1 MPDTGSGN
9 PDVESIGEYL
19 TNNVSR
25 SIVYTLLISQPLR
38 REEIEK
44 SPVRASMREITY
56 RPGSS
61 DKEPK
66 REVQLRTILAKG
78 VNTGL
83 LISYK
88 SGGRNYYFLN
98 SDLRIIP
105 NPIGPEELEIEDAPG
120 LNMRVEVESE
130 VGQILGDAALPLD
143 SQVAGGSSIPIP
155 HIDSEKRLLLWLSW
169 LSTPVKRKILRA
181 ISDEGSIKRPK
192 LRKMLGFWAD
202 RLVVNEGIPSGILAV
217 DGNDISF
224 QYSLLKRGDEEDQK
238 NAGGIRWI
246 ERPPSFMFTRTY
258 EPLRCIHGCSATIEE
273 LKRAK
278 KSPRDVLDELESA
291 GRKIIA
297 RNRKGNLGVN
307 FFEFASFVGCFDA
320 LPRFP
325 ESKSVLPLLIPD
337 RILESES
344 GRSIIW
350 MKETVHP
357 FSISKTQFALE
368 TSKIFSAKKAESER
382 MAELEQLLRR
392 VARERIN
399 EYLGDIEKKLSIMK
413 SHGDSTGFS
422 LGKSSL
428 ASYAA
433 LEMEKEELINEK
445 KYAEKFFD
453 LIFGQNDK

>member
-44 SPVRASMREITY
+44 SPMRASMREITY
-56 RPGSS
+56 RPGASE
-61 DKEPK
+61 KEPK
-66 REVQLRTILAKG
+66 REVQLRTLLAKG
-78 VNTGL
+78 VSSGL

-88 SGGRNYYFLN
+88 SSGKNYYFLN

-105 NPIGPEELEIEDAPG
+105 NPINREELEMEDAPD
-120 LNMRVEVESE
+120 LNMYVSLEPG
-130 VGQILGDAALPLD
+130 VGQILVDAALPPD
-143 SQVAGGSSIPIP
+143 SQIAGGNSIPIP
-155 HIDSEKRLLLWLSW
+155 HIDSEKRLMLWLSW
-169 LSTPVKRKILRA
+169 LSTPVRRKILRV
-181 ISDEGSIKRPK
+181 ISEEGSIQRPR

-224 QYSLLKRGDEEDQK
+224 QYSLLKRDDDNKQRKGE
-238 NAGGIRWI
+238 GIRWI
-246 ERPPSFMFTRTY
+246 ERPPSFMLTRTY

-273 LKRAK
+273 QKRAK
-278 KSPRDVLDELESA
+278 KSPREVLAEFESA
-291 GRKIIA
+291 GRKIIP
-297 RNRKGNLGVN
+297 RNRKSNLSVN
-307 FFEFASFVGCFDA
+307 FFEFASFVGGFDA
-320 LPRFP
+320 LPRSP
-325 ESKSVLPLLIPD
+325 ESKSALPLLIPD
-337 RILESES
+337 RISES
-344 GRSIIW
+344 VPGSPIIW

-357 FSISKTQFALE
+357 LSISKTQFALE

-392 VARERIN
+392 VARERIT
-399 EYLGDIEKKLSIMK
+399 EYLEDIEKRLTIMK
-413 SHGDSTGFS
+413 SRNDSTGFS
-422 LGKSSL
+422 LGKHSL
-428 ASYAA
+428 ESYAA
-433 LEMEKEELINEK
+433 LEMEKEELLNEK

-453 LIFGQNDK
+453 LIFGLDNK